1 MRTGKKTIWTLML
14 AMFVV
19 MLSFGSAW
27 ADVNVITDPA
37 VDVNG
42 RPIGNNGDNTGG
54 LTTPATNVYF
64 VQPDAT
70 ASPSKIIVAID
81 IYTTGATYT
90 DGDEI
95 TPAVTSNNATD
106 GTWRPGW
113 ATTTAPKADSS
124 GQLASSTSPVT
135 LLLTRDAGDA
145 FDALGE
151 DVVVELKDG
160 ASNPATQT
168 LTIKVTPV
176 PIPFGKIQDVVLTHG
191 FTYTGNAAS
200 ITGLASVSGITFN
213 WTTVSFTK
221 DSANATTANLIAED
235 LMKGDSAGNVGIT
248 VNHTTN
254 TANFTLTGTSTRKID
269 STSYYV
275 YAKNF
280 TIDETGGAVGVL
292 VAGVTEDANN
302 LVAQVNI
309 EIADPYIKLSQNKI
323 GFVVG
328 GPFPSTPLT
337 IGVDYFAVDGYAS
350 VHSLLVS
357 SPDMTG
363 GWANSKTLNGL
374 VITTD
379 NTGGTAVPLTGLI
392 NFATAPN
399 NIASATT
406 YTVQSTLVGAAG
418 PKLTDELKVTIVSLD
433 RAIEPTPT
441 ITDPTTG
448 SNMQLQKGK
457 QSVITFT
464 SPVSLDMTSIKV
476 NNPDG
481 TSGDIKMYSGSD
493 TPPTTGNYAFVS
505 KNSDG
510 ETIIDIYLTPTQD
523 GEYGFDFGYTY
534 NGSAAQKQAITGVG
548 RRTYYSSSGSSS
560 SCGMGFG
567 IAGILALAGVAL
579 IRRRES
585 Y

>member
-1 MRTGKKTIWTLML
+1 M
-14 AMFVV
+14 
-19 MLSFGSAW
+19 
-27 ADVNVITDPA
+27 TDPA
-37 VDVNG
+37 LDVSG
-42 RPIGNNGDNTGG
+42 KPIGNNGNNTGG
-54 LTTPATNVYF
+54 LMNPATSAYF

-90 DGDEI
+90 NGDEI
-95 TPAVTSNNATD
+95 TPTVTSNSATD

-113 ATTTAPKADSS
+113 TTTTAPTADSS
-124 GQLASSTSPVT
+124 GQLASSASPVT

-151 DVVVELKDG
+151 DIVVELKDG
-160 ASNPATQT
+160 ASTPATQT

-176 PIPFGKIQDVVLTHG
+176 PIPFGKIQDVILTHG

-221 DSANATTANLIAED
+221 DSANATTANLIAGD

-248 VNHTTN
+248 VNHTAN
-254 TANFTLTGTSTRKID
+254 TANFTLTGTSTRKTD

-280 TIDETGGAVGVL
+280 MIDETGGAAGVL

-328 GPFPSTPLT
+328 GTFPSPNPT
-337 IGVDYFAVDGYAS
+337 IGVDYFAFDGYTP
-350 VHSLLVS
+350 VRRLQIS
-357 SPDMTG
+357 SPDVTE
-363 GWANSKTLNGL
+363 GWDISKTLNSL
-374 VITTD
+374 VITAN
-379 NTGGTAVPLTGLI
+379 NTTYDSIGFAATTLTAI
-392 NFATAPN
+392 APT
-399 NIASATT
+399 IT
-406 YTVQSTLVGAAG
+406 YTVRATLTGANYD
-418 PKLTDELKVTIVSLD
+418 PTPTDELKVTIVSLD
-433 RAIEPTPT
+433 KAIDPTPT

-448 SNMQLQKGK
+448 SNMQLQKDK

-493 TPPTTGNYAFVS
+493 TLPTSGNYAFVS

-534 NGSAAQKQAITGVG
+534 NGSAPQKQTVTGVG
-548 RRTYYSSSGSSS
+548 RKTYYSGGSSS
-560 SCGMGFG
+560 SCSMGFG